1 MSRVAVIGAG
11 YVGLVTGAVLAQ
23 WGHDVTCADIMPD
36 KVAMLSR
43 GEIPILETGLDQLVR
58 DGLAKGRLKF
68 ALGASAATA
77 GREFIFLCLPTPER
91 ADGSA
96 DMSYVLRVAGEIG
109 PRISAGAIVINKSTV
124 PIGSVRAVQRALGRN
139 DVPVVSNP
147 EFLREGTAVR
157 DCQHP
162 DRVIVG
168 SDDAGAASRVARLFG
183 STGAQVVIT
192 TPSSAELIKYASN
205 AFLATRLSFVNG
217 LATLCEAVGAD
228 VRDVILGMGY
238 DRRIAFDALEPGP
251 GWGGSCLPKDTRAL
265 IRICEDAGYDFS
277 LLHGTITVNEEQQR
291 RVVAKIEAMAGG
303 SLAGATVAAWGLTF
317 KAGTNDRRYSPA
329 IAIIDRLT
337 DAGARVRAY
346 DPTVRRAIPGL
357 EICLEPYGA
366 CRDASV
372 LAVLTEWEELR
383 RVDFDKISSLMA
395 SPCVVDARN
404 LLDPATMR
412 QAGFRYQ
419 GVGRP

>member
-1 MSRVAVIGAG
+1 
-11 YVGLVTGAVLAQ
+11 
-23 WGHDVTCADIMPD
+23 
-36 KVAMLSR
+36 
-43 GEIPILETGLDQLVR
+43 
-58 DGLAKGRLKF
+58 
-68 ALGASAATA
+68 
-77 GREFIFLCLPTPER
+77 
-91 ADGSA
+91 
-96 DMSYVLRVAGEIG
+96 
-109 PRISAGAIVINKSTV
+109 
-124 PIGSVRAVQRALGRN
+124 VQRALGRN

-162 DRVIVG
+162 DRVIIG
-168 SDDAGAASRVARLFG
+168 SDDTGAASRVARLFG
-183 STGAQVVIT
+183 STGAQVVTT

-238 DRRIAFDALEPGP
+238 DRRIAFDVLEPGP

-291 RVVAKIEAMAGG
+291 RVVAKIEAMVGG
-303 SLAGATVAAWGLTF
+303 SLTGATVAAWGLTF
-317 KAGTNDRRYSPA
+317 KAGTDDRRYSPA

-346 DPTVRRAIPGL
+346 DPTVRRAMPGL

-383 RVDFDKISSLMA
+383 RVDFDKIRSLMA